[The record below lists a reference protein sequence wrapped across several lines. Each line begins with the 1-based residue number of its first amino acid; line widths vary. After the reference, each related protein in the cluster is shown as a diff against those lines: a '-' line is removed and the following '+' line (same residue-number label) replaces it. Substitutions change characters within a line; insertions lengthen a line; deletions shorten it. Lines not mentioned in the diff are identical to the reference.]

1 MNKWTLV
8 VLLAIGPGQAAGDD
22 SAAPGSKGSGTPEPN
37 EPSPPISQGAPPPP
51 SEGNGLQWI
60 QPSPVPPVATGRA
73 VRGAL
78 PAALRAPEPPPDEL
92 EGLRAV
98 SLREGHGTIALRG
111 TTRAVQRGDRLGSA
125 LVKAVGSDRIIL
137 ERPARPG
144 GQGQSAREAATM
156 VVTFGPGGEARV
168 RVYVLAGAAAP
179 PPEVR

>member
-8 VLLAIGPGQAAGDD
+8 VLLAT
-22 SAAPGSKGSGTPEPN
+22 GSRLEANPVEQETD
-37 EPSPPISQGAPPPP
+37 
-51 SEGNGLQWI
+51 GLSWV

-78 PAALRAPEPPPDEL
+78 PNGLLAPEVSTNEL
-92 EGLRAV
+92 AGLRAV

-111 TTRAVQRGDRLGSA
+111 TTRAIRCGDRLGSV

-137 ERPARPG
+137 ERPAQPG
-144 GQGQSAREAATM
+144 GPQGQAAQGPATI

-168 RVYVLAGAAAP
+168 RTYALATATAP